1 MSTLH
6 IVRQSAFNTSD
17 YSECSKVIKSH
28 DAIVFCDDGCYNLS
42 HSITNLLLDEKTL
55 LSFKVIKLHARAR
68 AIKIPSTV
76 EAINMGT
83 LVDLTFQHDKVI
95 TWQ

>member
-17 YSECSKVIKSH
+17 YLECSKIIQSNDTV
-28 DAIVFCDDGCYNLS
+28 VFCDDGCYNLS
-42 HSITNLLLDEKTL
+42 HSITNLLLDKKTL
-55 LSFKVIKLHARAR
+55 ISLKVIEFHAQAR

-76 EAINMGT
+76 EAVNMGA